1 MPCGHRWAVSGWHSS
16 STVSRTWAPLSPCS
30 VTLDI
35 AQQRRQD
42 PFLPRGGLSGP
53 RLAQARA
60 PRTSGSQVRGNLRLL
75 TRPDTCVQPPPAALV
90 LNWAPLISQA
100 RLHVSPSSP
109 QPCDRGCSR
118 KPVGQ
123 RRPAGRLRSAHTAFS
138 KSEDVTVKIELAS
151 PPEETADPE
160 DMPTPVPA
168 RQLPV

>member
-1 MPCGHRWAVSGWHSS
+1 MATDGQSVAGTAAPQRQGRGLLCPLALLPLTLHSRD
-16 STVSRTWAPLSPCS
+16 VRTRFFHEVDFP
-30 VTLDI
+30 
-35 AQQRRQD
+35 
-42 PFLPRGGLSGP
+42 
-53 RLAQARA
+53 AQARA

-138 KSEDVTVKIELAS
+138 KSEDVTVKTELAS

-160 DMPTPVPA
+160 DMLTPVPA